1 MLISMHYLV
10 DSYNSLKNVR
20 LKLEGEINSKKKRE
34 EAAAE
39 GKKLR
44 DKAEFDISSVTR
56 QVNNAFLD
64 MAMVIEESREMTEGS
79 YGSQLIALQAV
90 LPIIEQRIKCASTVE
105 ELCSSIKMITGVLDE
120 WMDNK
125 RYRNVD
131 LYSYSQKF
139 RSHWGDYR
147 SSSDASERAI
157 NLFRNAL
164 VGTRHPI
171 NVFDM
176 HCKGSGRVLRLKDDM
191 EVNLYG
197 LDTSKVLS
205 KESKSSY
212 RRVIYGNLKGCLIT
226 NDSFD
231 IVYCLPKIT
240 RDRTMK
246 GGVYI
251 KTERDMLTKA
261 ADYLKIGGILFY
273 AIPYYRF
280 YREICEHLVKNYE
293 DIQVFSTSG
302 DMDYECKYVYVIGR
316 RRSLLKEGFDVAMY
330 DKLRNLPLHYADMI
344 DMNPQA
350 LNPIQLPDMFT
361 EVKRFRGSEL
371 NESEIEELFASSK
384 CTTMFWKDQKVE
396 KLGESKSRPL
406 LPFNVGQLGLV
417 LTSGCL
423 DGVIDEG
430 DGFCHAVKGRVIK
443 RVDNVESI
451 DRDSH
456 QIQVTST
463 TSNRV
468 EINAFLPDGTYKCLA

>member
-10 DSYNSLKNVR
+10 DSYNSLRNVK
-20 LKLEGEINSKKKRE
+20 LKLEGEINSKKRRE

-44 DKAEFDISSVTR
+44 DKAEFDISSVMR
-56 QVNNAFLD
+56 QVSNAFLD
-64 MAMVIEESREMTEGS
+64 MAMVIEESREMSESS
-79 YGSQLIALQAV
+79 YASQLIALQAV
-90 LPIIEQRIKCASTVE
+90 FPIVEQRIKNANTVE
-105 ELCSSIKMITGVLDE
+105 ELCSSIKMITNVLDE
-120 WMDNK
+120 WMENK
-125 RYRNVD
+125 RYHNFD
-131 LYSYSQKF
+131 MYSYSQKF
-139 RSHWGDYR
+139 RSYWGDYR

-157 NLFRNAL
+157 TLFRDAL
-164 VGTRHPI
+164 VGARHPV

-176 HCKGSGRVLRLKDDM
+176 YCKNNGKVLHLKDNM
-191 EVNLYG
+191 EANLYG
-197 LDTSKVLS
+197 LDTSKNLGREC
-205 KESKSSY
+205 KASY

-240 RDRTMK
+240 IERTMK
-246 GGVYI
+246 GGVYV
-251 KTERDMLTKA
+251 KTERDMLQRA

-302 DMDYECKYVYVIGR
+302 DMEYECKYVYVVGR
-316 RRSLLKEGFDVAMY
+316 RRSLLKDEFDVATY

-344 DMNPQA
+344 DMNPHA
-350 LNPIQLPDMFT
+350 LNPIQLPDAFT

-371 NESEIEELFASSK
+371 NETEIEELFASSK

-396 KLGESKSRPL
+396 KLGESKARPL

-423 DGVIDEG
+423 DGIIDEG